1 MGGGDAE
8 RGRDGGT
15 LKSQKQYTGEAGKRI
30 KFRLSHIVEFG
41 SKS

>member
-30 KFRLSHIVEFG
+30 KLSNIQIVTH
-41 SKS
+41 S